1 MTTTTPRPAQNAPRE
16 DDGYFGPGSV
26 SWKVYADP
34 SSRVAGMAGLLLQAL
49 NPGMMRL
56 FEHASAAYAD
66 PKGRDERTG
75 RYLDTVMFGD
85 KAHADAAAASVRRM
99 HAHAVWD
106 DPHTGTTLR
115 ADEPAWLDWTHNALA
130 FALLRGAEAFGLDL
144 TPAEQDAFVVE
155 QHIAAELVGADP
167 ARLPATRADL
177 EAYVD
182 EQRHWLSLSLA
193 AAEVT
198 QALRK
203 PSLRGNPVKVFTFVV
218 VQDGMLSILP
228 EWARLMYGIEG
239 RPMNLRAAARTTKR
253 LIGIAR
259 KSESYDKM
267 VAEITTRI
275 DETPYRK
282 VRARKA

>member
-1 MTTTTPRPAQNAPRE
+1 MGRPAHRHHAARRRARL
-16 DDGYFGPGSV
+16 DRL
-26 SWKVYADP
+26 DP
-34 SSRVAGMAGLLLQAL
+34 QRSRV
-49 NPGMMRL
+49 R
-56 FEHASAAYAD
+56 
-66 PKGRDERTG
+66 
-75 RYLDTVMFGD
+75 
-85 KAHADAAAASVRRM
+85 AAAWCGGIRSRP
-99 HAHAVWD
+99 
-106 DPHTGTTLR
+106 DPG
-115 ADEPAWLDWTHNALA
+115 
-130 FALLRGAEAFGLDL
+130 
-144 TPAEQDAFVVE
+144 EQDKFVVE

-198 QALRK
+198 HALRK
-203 PSLRGNPVKVFTFVV
+203 PNLWGNPVKVFTFVV
-218 VQDGMLSILP
+218 VQDGMLSLLP

-259 KSESYDKM
+259 KNESYDKM

>member
-1 MTTTTPRPAQNAPRE
+1 MKTTATAAPAPSRGGCTPIRPLASRAWRE
-16 DDGYFGPGSV
+16 Q
-26 SWKVYADP
+26 
-34 SSRVAGMAGLLLQAL
+34 R
-49 NPGMMRL
+49 
-56 FEHASAAYAD
+56 
-66 PKGRDERTG
+66 
-75 RYLDTVMFGD
+75 
-85 KAHADAAAASVRRM
+85 
-99 HAHAVWD
+99 
-106 DPHTGTTLR
+106 
-115 ADEPAWLDWTHNALA
+115 
-130 FALLRGAEAFGLDL
+130 
-144 TPAEQDAFVVE
+144 
-155 QHIAAELVGADP
+155 IAAELVGADP

-198 QALRK
+198 HALRK
-203 PSLRGNPVKVFTFVV
+203 PNLWGNPVKVFTFVV
-218 VQDGMLSILP
+218 VQDGMLSLLP

-239 RPMNLRAAARTTKR
+239 RPMNLRAAARTTKQ

-259 KSESYDKM
+259 KNESYDKM